1 MDAGSK
7 PPLSFGKRQPAG
19 RDVAPRRANAPP
31 PVPLDAPREVFSED
45 RSRYVPTKLLPILI
59 AGLVLLV
66 IESAIGEWAGMIGGA
81 GGRPHDFN
89 PRDIT
94 TLWSARDAL
103 LPLMLVLVYQSCH
116 LAAIYSMGAHI
127 VLRWLHFSSLP
138 AYAIGGFCASFAL
151 ISIGSM
157 QGDPLQPTTCGIELI
172 GGAAAGFLY
181 RLFAGTVATALSEAK
196 PAPSADRP

>member
-1 MDAGSK
+1 
-7 PPLSFGKRQPAG
+7 
-19 RDVAPRRANAPP
+19 
-31 PVPLDAPREVFSED
+31 
-45 RSRYVPTKLLPILI
+45 
-59 AGLVLLV
+59 
-66 IESAIGEWAGMIGGA
+66 MIGGA

-89 PRDIT
+89 PQDIT

-103 LPLMLVLVYQSCH
+103 LPLMLVLVYQCCH

-172 GGAAAGFLY
+172 GGAAAAFLY
-181 RLFAGTVATALSEAK
+181 RLFAGTVVTALSEAK
-196 PAPSADRP
+196 LAPSADRP